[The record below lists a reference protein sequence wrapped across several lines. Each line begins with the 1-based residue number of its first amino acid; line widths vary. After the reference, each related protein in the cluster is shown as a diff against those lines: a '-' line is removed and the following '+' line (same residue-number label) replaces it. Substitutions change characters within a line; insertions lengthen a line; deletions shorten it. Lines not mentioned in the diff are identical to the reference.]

1 MGRDHATHRQRTR
14 ERPPGC
20 VQLQLLRLFLSMQ
33 LTPFKQRQM
42 VLRSHAW
49 RISTSVH
56 TRRYFPL
63 WSSLNR

>member
-1 MGRDHATHRQRTR
+1 MERDHATYRQRTR

-20 VQLQLLRLFLSMQ
+20 IQLQLLRLFLSMQ

-42 VLRSHAW
+42 VLRSHAR

-56 TRRYFPL
+56 TRRHFPL
-63 WSSLNR
+63 WSGLDR